1 MTTMIGRRGLD
12 TNAAG
17 LLTLSSAPV
26 LCTCPLHL
34 SLLPSRRV
42 RVSPNDIPCGAVTGD
57 QKLLLCAESDEELRG
72 WKDAS
77 HSLFA
82 AGGGT
87 RAGPPSEPRF

>member
-1 MTTMIGRRGLD
+1 MTTMIGRRTLA

-17 LLTLSSAPV
+17 LLTLPV
-26 LCTCPLHL
+26 LCTCPLRL

-42 RVSPNDIPCGAVTGD
+42 RVSPNDIPCGVVTGD

>member
-17 LLTLSSAPV
+17 LLTLPV
-26 LCTCPLHL
+26 LCTCLCCL

-42 RVSPNDIPCGAVTGD
+42 RVSPNDIPCGVVTGD